1 MRKFS
6 VRPTL
11 TLRGRKFKGLR
22 GWSGKPT
29 HPPLTDVPVAAY
41 VLAAVFDII
50 AVLGRHETWGWIRA
64 PAARCVRRPAKT
76 GSQTPSRPG
85 TSSTA
90 DKLSGRRELRAA
102 AMDPRPQ
109 LRILPRG
116 DKRRRAGTRVVLARN
131 DNPNLLAIS
140 DRAFERGLSDRAR
153 AGLTGGAVPCPRRR
167 GCGHVGNR
175 ASNGS

>member
-1 MRKFS
+1 MHAGTARIS
-6 VRPTL
+6 QGGSPLTGDCAWPRWRPLSIDRAASMLVSRNPRTGSTTSL
-11 TLRGRKFKGLR
+11 ARGCVACESADRRSTRRSDFVLADRRGRGCR
-22 GWSGKPT
+22 PSGPKP
-29 HPPLTDVPVAAY
+29 
-41 VLAAVFDII
+41 
-50 AVLGRHETWGWIRA
+50 
-64 PAARCVRRPAKT
+64 
-76 GSQTPSRPG
+76 GS
-85 TSSTA
+85 
-90 DKLSGRRELRAA
+90 SGRRELRAA

-109 LRILPRG
+109 LRLLPRG